1 MVNKIIALGS
11 AALLAAVA
19 VSSASAQTVTFNT
32 TGNDVDHGDYG
43 NSIYFPSSTLAGAL
57 QLKVT
62 GYQSNQSNNNITTA
76 YVGAYSPGLGVT
88 GVGDFNGDYNY
99 HQIDNAGGYTDFL
112 LLQFSAPVALSSLN
126 LNSFTLG
133 SASAKDNDFAFY
145 AASIPEAA
153 WNSTLPLTNYQTVPS
168 LWTTIAGNGSN
179 GSISTG
185 STVLSRE
192 FLVGAAFN
200 SGNNDG
206 FKIASITVAPAVP
219 EPATWAM
226 MIVGFGAVGFA
237 LRSARR
243 QADHKFD
250 TKIKR
255 ITYGKA

>member
-1 MVNKIIALGS
+1 MINKLSALCS
-11 AALLAAVA
+11 VALLAAV
-19 VSSASAQTVTFNT
+19 SLNSASAQTVTFNT
-32 TGNDVDHGDYG
+32 TGNNADNGVYG
-43 NSIYFPSSTLAGAL
+43 NSIYFPSSTLGSAL
-57 QLKVT
+57 QMKVT
-62 GYQSNQSNNNITTA
+62 GYQSNQSNNDITTA

-88 GVGDFNGDYNY
+88 GLGDYNGAYNY

-112 LLQFSAPVALSSLN
+112 LLQFSAPVSLSSLT
-126 LNSFTLG
+126 LNSFELG
-133 SASAKDNDFAFY
+133 STTVKDNDLAFY
-145 AASIPEAA
+145 AASIPEMA
-153 WNSTLPLTNYQTVPS
+153 WNSALPLTNYQTVPS

-200 SGNNDG
+200 SGYNDG

-237 LRSARR
+237 LRSAKRHSVNKSNTR
-243 QADHKFD
+243 
-250 TKIKR
+250 IKH
-255 ITYGKA
+255 ITYGEA

>member
-1 MVNKIIALGS
+1 MINRLIALCS
-11 AALLAAVA
+11 VTLVA
-19 VSSASAQTVTFNT
+19 TATVVPASAQMVTFNT
-32 TGNDVDHGDYG
+32 TGNMADNGAYG
-43 NSIYFPSSTLAGAL
+43 NSLYFPSSTPGSSL

-62 GYQSNQSNNNITTA
+62 GYQSNQSNNDITTA

-88 GVGDFNGDYNY
+88 GLGDNSGANNY

-112 LLQFSAPVALSSLN
+112 LLQFSAPVALSSLT
-126 LNSFTLG
+126 LNSFMLG
-133 SASAKDNDFAFY
+133 SMSVKDNDLAFY

-153 WNSTLPLTNYQTVPS
+153 WNLALPLTSYQTVPS

-179 GSISTG
+179 GLVSTG
-185 STVLSRE
+185 STTISRE

-226 MIVGFGAVGFA
+226 MIVGFGAIGFA
-237 LRSARR
+237 LRSAKR
-243 QADHKFD
+243 QSEKGFD
-250 TKIKR
+250 TEIKQVA
-255 ITYGKA
+255 YGNA